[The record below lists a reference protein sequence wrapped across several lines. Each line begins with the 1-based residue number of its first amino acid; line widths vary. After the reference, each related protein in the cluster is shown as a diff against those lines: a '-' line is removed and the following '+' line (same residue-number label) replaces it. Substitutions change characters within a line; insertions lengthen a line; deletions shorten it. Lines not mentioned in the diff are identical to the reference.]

1 MSPELQEPA
10 TMTESAPNKIQ
21 EAVTAT
27 ELARERTEL
36 ARHRTGM
43 AADRTH
49 WANDRTLIAWI
60 RTSLSLIGFGFGIG
74 RALEYLQELG
84 RDPDR
89 YYTAKI
95 FGGGFIILGLLG
107 LLAAIVQHL
116 KIENRFRNS
125 GYPRLEP
132 WPLGLVVASLLLLM
146 GIYGLVVVMLNP
158 R

>member
-1 MSPELQEPA
+1 MSPESQEPGKS
-10 TMTESAPNKIQ
+10 TESAQSKVQ
-21 EAVTAT
+21 EASTT
-27 ELARERTEL
+27 TDLARERTEL
-36 ARHRTGM
+36 ARHRTAM
-43 AADRTH
+43 SSDRTH

-95 FGGGFIILGLLG
+95 FGGGFIVLGVLG
-107 LLAAIVQHL
+107 LLAAILQHV
-116 KIENRFRNS
+116 KIEHRFRKS
-125 GYPRLEP
+125 GYPRVEP

-146 GIYGLVVVMLNP
+146 GIYGFVVVILNP

>member
-1 MSPELQEPA
+1 MNQDLQEA
-10 TMTESAPNKIQ
+10 DTN
-21 EAVTAT
+21 T

-36 ARHRTGM
+36 ARQRTAM
-43 AADRTH
+43 SADRTH

-74 RALEYLQELG
+74 RALEYLQEIG

-89 YYTAKI
+89 YYTAKV
-95 FGGGFIILGLLG
+95 FGGGFIVLGVLGLI
-107 LLAAIVQHL
+107 AAIVQHM
-116 KIENRFRNS
+116 KIESRFRKS
-125 GYPRLEP
+125 GYPRVEP

-146 GIYGLVVVMLNP
+146 GIYGFVVVMLNP

>member
-1 MSPELQEPA
+1 MRPDVQEPA
-10 TMTESAPNKIQ
+10 TITESAQRKTQ
-21 EAVTAT
+21 EASTT
-27 ELARERTEL
+27 TDLARERTEL
-36 ARHRTGM
+36 AHHRTAM

-95 FGGGFIILGLLG
+95 FGGGFIVLGVLG
-107 LLAAIVQHL
+107 LLAAILQHL
-116 KIENRFRNS
+116 KIEQRFRKS
-125 GYPRLEP
+125 GYPRVEP
-132 WPLGLVVASLLLLM
+132 WPLGLVVATLLLLM
-146 GIYGLVVVMLNP
+146 GIYGFLVIILNP

>member
-1 MSPELQEPA
+1 MSPESQEPGKG
-10 TMTESAPNKIQ
+10 TELAQHKIQ
-21 EAVTAT
+21 EAGTTT

-36 ARHRTGM
+36 ARHRTAM

-89 YYTAKI
+89 YYTAKV
-95 FGGGFIILGLLG
+95 FGGGFIVFGILG
-107 LLAAIVQHL
+107 LLAAILQHL
-116 KIENRFRNS
+116 KIEHRFRKS
-125 GYPRLEP
+125 GYPRVEP
-132 WPLGLVVASLLLLM
+132 WPLGMVVGCLLLLM
-146 GIYGLVVVMLNP
+146 GIYGFVVIMLNP